1 MQNSITN
8 TRLIG
13 IKLYKLDEYKHYLR
27 VEIKSLRDKIII
39 GKYLKLRSYMNT
51 HNINEETTIYNE
63 IVNQL
68 RKTQDY
74 KKVTPNVHNRDI

>member
-13 IKLYKLDEYKHYLR
+13 IKLYKLDEYKYYLR

-51 HNINEETTIYNE
+51 HNINEETTVCNE
-63 IVNQL
+63 IVNWL
-68 RKTQDY
+68 RKKQDY
-74 KKVTPNVHNRDI
+74 KKVPPNIHNRDI